1 MVAAIIILAVL
12 SLLCM
17 IWATVMTI
25 IGVMVFVQKENQDE
39 EIAKTN
45 KEIEETYKILREI
58 LESYKE
64 EP

>member
-1 MVAAIIILAVL
+1 MVTTIIILAVL
-12 SLLCM
+12 SLLCL

-58 LESYKE
+58 LEIYKE
-64 EP
+64 DP

>member
-25 IGVMVFVQKENQDE
+25 IGVMVFLQKENQDE

-45 KEIEETYKILREI
+45 KEIEETYKIFKRD
-58 LESYKE
+58 S
-64 EP
+64 